1 MAQKTGKP
9 ACGARELAS
18 VKLEFED
25 QSATA
30 GTVKTEAASA
40 EDLVLRANAVLEM
53 GEPPGGARALG
64 SEELEPEDKPA
75 TTGIAKAE
83 TVADV
88 DLVLGTS

>member
-18 VKLEFED
+18 VELDFED
-25 QSATA
+25 KSATA

-40 EDLVLRANAVLEM
+40 EDLVLGAKVAQEM
-53 GEPPGGARALG
+53 GELSGGARALS

-83 TVADV
+83 AVADV
-88 DLVLGTS
+88 DLVLGAS